1 MKLKGTYSGETTYDV
16 GDVVAYSD
24 GNIYHLQKP
33 CKAGTPPVETLYW
46 GRVSQPLSEA
56 IHMVLDA
63 MEIEDTALGTVAA
76 SIPTN
81 LNDSAL
87 VLKSSTASSDKEFI
101 ITVDDDGELTA
112 TEIEEEEESDT

>member
-33 CKAGTPPVETLYW
+33 CKSGTPPVETLYW

-63 MEIEDTALGTVAA
+63 MEIESA

-112 TEIEEEEESDT
+112 TEITEEESDT